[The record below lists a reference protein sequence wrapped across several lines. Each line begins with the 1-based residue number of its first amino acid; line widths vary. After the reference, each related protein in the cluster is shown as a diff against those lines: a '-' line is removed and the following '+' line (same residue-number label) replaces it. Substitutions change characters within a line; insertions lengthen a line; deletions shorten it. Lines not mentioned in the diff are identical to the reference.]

1 VQTQAELA
9 AMHRQAMDLM
19 TEDLRAALFY
29 PFLQAGLE
37 GGIDQ
42 MRLMTAALPA
52 VTAWVARE
60 GAQETAPPA
69 HDIQWVGYRL
79 RIIEDE
85 NGLPVNCGLER
96 TCQTTLTA
104 QTVEEGREI
113 LADLIA
119 PRIQFVH
126 FRYHRGGEPAQPTE
140 AGGEIVESE
149 TDDGWVD
156 TWQRNELPLAVE
168 ITLGEAPLPQD
179 MDPKEYMARFETFR
193 RVVYIPGSTLP
204 QATPTRR

>member
-1 VQTQAELA
+1 MKRPDHRAFTLLEVVLGVSLAAGLMGAAFGLYSHVGGTRRAVQTQAELA

-19 TEDLRAALFY
+19 TEDLRAALVY

-42 MRLMTAALPA
+42 VRLMTATLPA

-69 HDIQWVGYRL
+69 HDVQWVGYRL
-79 RIIEDE
+79 RIMEDE

-126 FRYHRGGEPAQPTE
+126 FRP
-140 AGGEIVESE
+140 I
-149 TDDGWVD
+149 
-156 TWQRNELPLAVE
+156 
-168 ITLGEAPLPQD
+168 LGDNISRL
-179 MDPKEYMARFETFR
+179 
-193 RVVYIPGSTLP
+193 S
-204 QATPTRR
+204 